1 MKTTFSL
8 KELEYWLL
16 CLGIYS
22 SVFIESLILLL
33 VVLLILSRK
42 GRAIIQFEY
51 VAIFGSIFLWSIVTI
66 MFLNYTPY
74 KFFQQFVLLNYFV
87 LFYYIIFY
95 NCDIQKIFS
104 VYIKLSFILC
114 ISALAQFCINYLFG
128 INIFSFFSHAV
139 DASGAPM
146 QQEKIMRVSS
156 ICAEPSNFSR
166 LITPAFGYYFLKNK
180 NTKEDRIKFSITSLA
195 LFLTFSTMS
204 YLIVLCMIVYK
215 YLIFKSN
222 KIVRYVSVVVLVIFS
237 VILFNIAISS
247 DNNNNNRKEDLFS
260 GISMRIGDVIS
271 GFKDLDPQSLE
282 LLNLSSYATMTNV
295 WVAINADNRITGT
308 GLGTHEQNY
317 ESKYQSD
324 FKYYGL
330 NKQEGYALGN
340 RLYSEFGLVGIML
353 FVLFLFKYHKK
364 DEIINICAF
373 FVILTLIFRGGH
385 YTRYGTVFFF
395 YLYYYSSKFKNIN
408 EIN

>member
-1 MKTTFSL
+1 M
-8 KELEYWLL
+8 
-16 CLGIYS
+16 
-22 SVFIESLILLL
+22 
-33 VVLLILSRK
+33 
-42 GRAIIQFEY
+42 
-51 VAIFGSIFLWSIVTI
+51 
-66 MFLNYTPY
+66 
-74 KFFQQFVLLNYFV
+74 
-87 LFYYIIFY
+87 
-95 NCDIQKIFS
+95 
-104 VYIKLSFILC
+104 
-114 ISALAQFCINYLFG
+114 
-128 INIFSFFSHAV
+128 
-139 DASGAPM
+139 
-146 QQEKIMRVSS
+146 
-156 ICAEPSNFSR
+156 
-166 LITPAFGYYFLKNK
+166 KNK

-247 DNNNNNRKEDLFS
+247 DNNNNNNRKEDLFS

-395 YLYYYSSKFKNIN
+395 YLYYYSSKIKNIN